1 MDKGELI
8 KEIEKYFTIQEFV
21 GTATYKKYGRTAWK
35 WIDKDLLE
43 TMLIIRQTIGRPITI
58 NNWHVGGKYSQR
70 GLRTIVQQ
78 LVKNYFYKGSLY
90 LSAHL
95 FGKAVDFDVKGMTA
109 NEVREW
115 LIDHKEILP
124 HKIRLENKLKGKYIS
139 WVHLDVFW
147 EEKNEKVYLFNV

>member
-8 KEIEKYFTIQEFV
+8 KEIEKYFSIQEFV
-21 GTATYKKYGRTAWK
+21 GSTTYNKYGRTAWK

-43 TMLIIRQTIGRPITI
+43 TMLIIRTTIGRPITI
-58 NNWHVGGKYSQR
+58 NNWHIGGKYSQR

-78 LVKNYFYKGSLY
+78 LVKNAFYKGRLY
-90 LSAHL
+90 LSAHM

-115 LIDHKEILP
+115 IVDHQDLLP
-124 HKIRLENKLKGKYIS
+124 HKVRLENKLNGKYIS

-147 EEKNEKVYLFNV
+147 EEKNEKVYLFDV